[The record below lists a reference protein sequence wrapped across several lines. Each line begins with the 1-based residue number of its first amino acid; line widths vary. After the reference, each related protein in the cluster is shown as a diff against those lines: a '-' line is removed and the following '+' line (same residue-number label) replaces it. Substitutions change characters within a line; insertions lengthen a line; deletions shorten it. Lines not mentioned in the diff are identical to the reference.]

1 MSCGDGRGRVL
12 WLVLVVAGV
21 IVGCGGLSNDEA
33 GRLVLNYNEQVV
45 KAFREADA
53 TLVDEV
59 AGNGEARKITGLI
72 GVRLDREVILDA
84 ELLEMEIEGVRRE
97 PETVFVR
104 TRESWRY
111 QERRLGSGEP
121 TGPPSDD
128 RYEMLYELRR
138 MDGRWVVDA
147 IRFASPPQ
155 VGRPLPGWASGGSVP
170 HGPGEGETQ

>member
-1 MSCGDGRGRVL
+1 MSRGDGRGPVL
-12 WLVLVVAGV
+12 WLVLVLSGA
-21 IVGCGGLSNDEA
+21 IVGCGGFSNDEA
-33 GRLVLNYNEQVV
+33 RRLVLTYNERVA

-59 AGNGEARKITGLI
+59 AGDKEARKITGLI

-84 ELLEMEIEGVRRE
+84 ELLGIDFENVRRE
-97 PETVFVR
+97 SATVLVR

-111 QERRLGSGEP
+111 QERRLGDGEP

-170 HGPGEGETQ
+170 HGPGGGETQ